1 MTSATW
7 PPGVRRLAAKYMKD
21 PIQVRVGSMDLVACH
36 NVEQRLEQIDE
47 RQRKERLF
55 YFLKHE
61 FDARRDKV
69 MVFVEKKARV
79 LLCNYCSCTMYGYK

>member
-7 PPGVRRLAAKYMKD
+7 PPGVRRLASKYMKD

-36 NVEQRLEQIDE
+36 NVEQRLELIDE

-55 YFLKHE
+55 NFLSRE
-61 FDARRDKV
+61 FDARHDKV
-69 MVFVEKKARV
+69 MVFVEKKASTA
-79 LLCNYCSCTMYGYK
+79 LPLP